1 MTPEEQQ
8 KQVTKGLLRTTIKE
22 ATGIL
27 LLTELANSLKQSRAL
42 RFTLLGLG
50 LVMAGFVYLL
60 ISQAL

>member
-8 KQVTKGLLRTTIKE
+8 KPVTKGLLRTTIKE

-27 LLTELANSLKQSRAL
+27 LLTELAKSLKQSRAL

-50 LVMAGFVYLL
+50 VVMAGFVYFLM
-60 ISQAL
+60 SQAP

>member
-8 KQVTKGLLRTTIKE
+8 KQVTNGLLRTTIKE

-27 LLTELANSLKQSRAL
+27 LLTELAKSLRQSRAL

-50 LVMAGFVYLL
+50 IVLAGFIYLL
-60 ISQAL
+60 MSQAQ